1 MQSAYLIQESS
12 TNPRGGTTVS
22 VEAHCPPRLIVLQ
35 YVKIHEVFVTFEKG
49 NVQVLSPFLVFIVG
63 SFKPHTVQ
71 GVRAIAAAMRNG
83 FIKAA
88 SPRIP
93 GRRFEDDSFTQFEQ
107 ETSRLAREV
116 FWPATA
122 PAVLPPSE
130 REKSSWNRKTK
141 KTTAKICLLF

>member
-1 MQSAYLIQESS
+1 M
-12 TNPRGGTTVS
+12 
-22 VEAHCPPRLIVLQ
+22 
-35 YVKIHEVFVTFEKG
+35 
-49 NVQVLSPFLVFIVG
+49 QVLSPFLEFIVG

-93 GRRFEDDSFTQFEQ
+93 GPRFQDEKNPGPEFLVSDSFTKFEQ
-107 ETSRLAREV
+107 KKCVWRAKS

-130 REKSSWNRKTK
+130 REKSSWNRKNNGRLSTVMVAVPGDPK
-141 KTTAKICLLF
+141 VC